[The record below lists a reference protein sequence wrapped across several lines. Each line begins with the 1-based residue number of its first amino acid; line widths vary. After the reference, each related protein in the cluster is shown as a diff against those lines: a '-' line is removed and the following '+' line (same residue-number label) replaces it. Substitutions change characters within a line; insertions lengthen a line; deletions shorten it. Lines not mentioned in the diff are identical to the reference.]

1 MTDLQP
7 IVWLGHMLADE
18 TAPHQIRIQYGPGR
32 HLNWSCTC
40 QPTSRSRR
48 SCPLRAPLGE
58 IETGTPIE
66 DVLAAHTEH
75 ARTAQQRSV
84 S

>member
-1 MTDLQP
+1 MTDLHP
-7 IVWLGHMLADE
+7 IVWPGHMLADE
-18 TAPHQIRIQYGPGR
+18 RAPHQIRIQYGPGR

-40 QPTSRSRR
+40 QPHVRT
-48 SCPLRAPLGE
+48 LRAPLGE